1 MENRTYEGLVVAKKP
16 EINMAK
22 FLTGE
27 TVDSITAVI
36 NKTVPTSRASVHR
49 FLTGAPVQL
58 SRARAIAE
66 ILGKPVPELF
76 EHINGDPI
84 VNANG

>member
-16 EINMAK
+16 DIAVAK
-22 FLTGE
+22 VLAGA
-27 TVDSITAVI
+27 TVDSITTEI
-36 NKTVPTSRASVHR
+36 NKTVPTSRGSVHR

-58 SRARAIAE
+58 SRAKAISE
-66 ILGKPVPELF
+66 VLGKPVTELF

-84 VNANG
+84 VNVNG